1 MPTIAA
7 NDAKETIA
15 ELVRQ
20 SEAGQDAVIMNRG
33 EPLARLVPERPER
46 SEHDIEEAREAFRR
60 LRQMARNVP
69 EPKITTDEILEWI
82 REGRK
87 G

>member
-1 MPTIAA
+1 MSTVAA
-7 NDAKETIA
+7 NNAKESLA
-15 ELVRQ
+15 ELVRKI
-20 SEAGQDAVIMNRG
+20 EAGQDAVIVNRG
-33 EPLARLVPERPER
+33 EPLARLVPER
-46 SEHDIEEAREAFRR
+46 SEHDVEQAREAFRR
-60 LRQMARNVP
+60 LREMARSVP

>member
-1 MPTIAA
+1 MTTIASS
-7 NDAKETIA
+7 DAKESLAQLIEDTGTGDEI
-15 ELVRQ
+15 LIV
-20 SEAGQDAVIMNRG
+20 NRG
-33 EPLARLVPERPER
+33 EPLARLGPPKPVHDVERA
-46 SEHDIEEAREAFRR
+46 HEAIRR
-60 LRQMARNVP
+60 LREMARSVP

>member
-1 MPTIAA
+1 MSRMTA
-7 NDAKETIA
+7 DQAKGSLAQLIEETDTGDEVLI
-15 ELVRQ
+15 V
-20 SEAGQDAVIMNRG
+20 NRG
-33 EPLARLVPERPER
+33 EPTARLVPPKPVHDVER
-46 SEHDIEEAREAFRR
+46 AREAIRR
-60 LRQMARNVP
+60 LREMARNVP